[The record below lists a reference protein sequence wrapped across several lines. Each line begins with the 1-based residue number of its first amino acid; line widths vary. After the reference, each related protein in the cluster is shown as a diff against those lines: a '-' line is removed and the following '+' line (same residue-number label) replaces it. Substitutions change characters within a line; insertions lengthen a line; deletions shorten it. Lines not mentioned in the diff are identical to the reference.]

1 MAILFCWLEPRRE
14 AAVPPCGDEQTS
26 PTSEETMTITK
37 PLVAT
42 VAILA
47 TIGLATAP
55 ASARKHHHKMHQSQ
69 SEMMNK
75 SKTTTGQSMGQMNK
89 SSGGATNKDSAGMGS
104 SGTGSQASPKQT
116 K

>member
-1 MAILFCWLEPRRE
+1 
-14 AAVPPCGDEQTS
+14 
-26 PTSEETMTITK
+26 MTITK
-37 PLVAT
+37 PVIAT

-55 ASARKHHHKMHQSQ
+55 ASARKHHHKMTHQSQ

-75 SKTTTGQSMGQMNK
+75 SKTTTGQSMGQMSK
-89 SSGGATNKDSAGMGS
+89 SSGGATNKESSGMGS
-104 SGTGSQASPKQT
+104 SGSGPSGGPSGQASPKQT